1 MGEVLRVILRW
12 TAAWTLVGMIGG
24 VAMMFGKV
32 PPIAESGAKP
42 SDPWFYAFWIPVLG
56 VAAGVF
62 GFALGVLFSMLMA
75 LLKNWRSRAEARADV
90 VGKYGPR
97 ILCGTLAGALI
108 GLIFIG
114 EDYQEIFVFAGLGL
128 CSGVVSSIV
137 QSRVPKARES
147 S

>member
-1 MGEVLRVILRW
+1 
-12 TAAWTLVGMIGG
+12 
-24 VAMMFGKV
+24 
-32 PPIAESGAKP
+32 
-42 SDPWFYAFWIPVLG
+42 VLG
-56 VAAGVF
+56 VAAGIF

-90 VGKYGPR
+90 AGKYGPR